1 MRDTKNHIVLTALKL
16 FLCKSYKDVTM
27 KDIVTAT
34 GLSKGAF
41 YHYFDSKESVFEAV
55 VRLVYE
61 QQMFLDFGDL
71 PNDSLKDFY
80 TGYIENIEQINNQF
94 LELGDELNFF
104 GFVLDAAKLVP
115 DFSVIVRNSKQLER
129 KYWQTA
135 IKNGRECNEVTTSL
149 PDEAIADLFIHL
161 KSGLILD
168 KASKYYTDY
177 TNFMTDLTKTLEN
190 VYTLVAPNTRPV
202 PQESGNLQ

>member
-1 MRDTKNHIVLTALKL
+1 MRDTKNYIVLTALKL

-41 YHYFDSKESVFEAV
+41 YHYFDSKESVFDAV

-61 QQMFLDFGDL
+61 QQIFMDFSDL
-71 PNDSLKDFY
+71 PNDNLKEFY
-80 TGYIENIEQINNQF
+80 TGYIENVEQINKQF
-94 LELGDELNFF
+94 IELGNELNFF

-115 DFSVIVRNSKQLER
+115 DFSLIVRNSKQIER
-129 KYWQTA
+129 QYWQVA
-135 IKNGRECNEVTTSL
+135 IKNGRARNEVTASL
-149 PDEAIADLFIHL
+149 PDESIADLFIHL
-161 KSGLILD
+161 KAGLILD

-177 TNFMTDLTKTLEN
+177 TNFMTDLTKMLDSI
-190 VYTLVAPNTRPV
+190 YTLVAPNTQAV
-202 PQESGNLQ
+202 PSEFGNLQ